1 VEVGV
6 AYIPSLPTQITF
18 PEWYFTSL
26 YAFIRVKGLDPFIAG
41 AIIPTI
47 FVLIFLLVPFFD
59 RGRKIAMVDRPF
71 WVALGVAA
79 LGQIAIVTVWGF
91 RASNPFLA
99 LLNENQLVVDPILFG
114 GSLLIAS
121 ALAYGFVYAFVRWRK
136 AKLEALR
143 AAKKPVPYRRVPP
156 YILSKSEVFSLL
168 TGLLILQGFLD
179 FSIFRSLIESLQNF
193 ALLEIG
199 MVFVAFAATVHIYRV
214 ANKIK

>member
-1 VEVGV
+1 
-6 AYIPSLPTQITF
+6 ITVQ
-18 PEWYFTSL
+18 EWYFTSL
-26 YAFIRVKGLDPFIAG
+26 YAFSRGKGLDPFIAG

-99 LLNENQLVVDPILFG
+99 LLNENHLVVDLILFG

-121 ALAYGFVYAFVRWRK
+121 ALAYVFVFAFVSCWT
-136 AKLEALR
+136 AKL
-143 AAKKPVPYRRVPP
+143 
-156 YILSKSEVFSLL
+156 
-168 TGLLILQGFLD
+168 D
-179 FSIFRSLIESLQNF
+179 
-193 ALLEIG
+193 
-199 MVFVAFAATVHIYRV
+199 
-214 ANKIK
+214 